1 MFIKN
6 NTLIKRLLL
15 ICFLMAW
22 AICLKNN
29 SIFKSIEKTDDTSGF
44 TITYRKA
51 KPKKPISD
59 IKSEEVKG
67 LITKISEEL
76 PTTQPKTQILSE
88 RKNNDSLIQSIE
100 KTDDTSE
107 FTIKYRKAKPKKP
120 ISNIKSEEVKEP
132 ITKISEGLSTTGSKI
147 AISSERKNNDSLLQS
162 IKNID
167 DTSEFTITY
176 RKAKPKEQI
185 SNIKSEEV
193 KEPIT
198 KISEELP
205 TTQPKTQILSERK
218 NFKKIE
224 DNQIIL
230 GKNVAECQTSNK
242 KITEIEKLEE
252 ELNFVQAL
260 SHAVED
266 LQSMETLLYERL
278 WNTDETQDKTQDQ
291 TKQFYKN
298 LEVERE
304 LIAEIE
310 GNFEESY
317 STMTTQVKE
326 ENLKKIEKIINLL
339 MENNEKIKK
348 SSNNI
353 KTIILKQIEDMN
365 YFINELEIIQIIII
379 TS

>member
-67 LITKISEEL
+67 L
-76 PTTQPKTQILSE
+76 
-88 RKNNDSLIQSIE
+88 
-100 KTDDTSE
+100 
-107 FTIKYRKAKPKKP
+107 
-120 ISNIKSEEVKEP
+120 
-132 ITKISEGLSTTGSKI
+132 
-147 AISSERKNNDSLLQS
+147 
-162 IKNID
+162 
-167 DTSEFTITY
+167 
-176 RKAKPKEQI
+176 
-185 SNIKSEEV
+185 
-193 KEPIT
+193 IT